1 MTSIGMVSQQK
12 ASKLKVGMQESV
24 LVQLIAHNHPHQP
37 LHASEICIL
46 NMNKSN
52 ESNVGR
58 GSKKNRDEMDRG
70 QS

>member
-1 MTSIGMVSQQK
+1 
-12 ASKLKVGMQESV
+12 MQESV

-58 GSKKNRDEMDRG
+58 GSKKKPRRNGPGTVVKD
-70 QS
+70 